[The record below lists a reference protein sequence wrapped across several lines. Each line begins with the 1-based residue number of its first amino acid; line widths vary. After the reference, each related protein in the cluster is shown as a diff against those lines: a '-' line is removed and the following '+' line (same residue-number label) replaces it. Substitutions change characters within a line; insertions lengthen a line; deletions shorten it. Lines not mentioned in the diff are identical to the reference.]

1 MLSPF
6 KILGQFW
13 EIDEQGEPTTGTNN
27 FGVLEWDPSKKVKSL
42 MLFNDDENALEEMM
56 HDRET
61 SFVSVCLHGVSI
73 QNLDDGKMGSTRFSI
88 DAFRSGG
95 SSSHAMSAGYS
106 QVTNHYQINGIWSG
120 DTSINLRSTKYT
132 QMGFSFKGLEKW
144 LRHIPDLKFRDF
156 GTKSIHIDT
165 FEMDILRDMR
175 IPNVG
180 QLRLLC
186 GHHNYGDLLFDQS
199 LQVHH
204 QWQIDFSRPKT
215 YQQCQKII
223 HAIWDCI
230 NISIGAVVPLKYVVL
245 TKGDR
250 DIEQPERFAVRI
262 PYTTSDTEGTRAL
275 DVLGYRREYIP
286 FPLTSDA
293 LWKKW
298 MKAALDTNDMEFS
311 DWVTLITA
319 TYRIDRMAQQYEL
332 LTFIVA
338 VENMVKRMRPD
349 PTKKGFPEIQ
359 LREIVESH
367 TPGIF
372 PEGILDVKVEGQLGL
387 LKWVIKNRNS
397 KIAHLGTPGAT
408 KTYNLP
414 AGIYAENVLRLL
426 AMSFLMLEYK
436 LLRPNEIRKFFWESY
451 RTQDELN
458 QTPDKYSYNSIFAD
472 GS

>member
-13 EIDEQGEPTTGTNN
+13 EIDEQGEPATSVHYGI
-27 FGVLEWDPSKKVKSL
+27 LEWNPSQKIKSL
-42 MLFNDDENALEEMM
+42 TLFNDDENAIEEALTDMQ
-56 HDRET
+56 E
-61 SFVSVCLHGVSI
+61 SFIPVCLHGVSI
-73 QNLDDGKMGSTRFSI
+73 QNLDDGTMGSTRFSI
-88 DAFRSGG
+88 DAFRAGG

-106 QVTNHYQINGIWSG
+106 QVTNRYQINGIWSG
-120 DTSINLRSTKYT
+120 DASINLHSAKYT
-132 QMGFSFKGLEKW
+132 QIGFSFKGLEKW
-144 LRHIPDLKFRDF
+144 LWHIPNLKFRYL
-156 GTKSIHIDT
+156 GTKHEYIDT

-186 GHHNYGDLLFDQS
+186 GHQTHGDLLFDQS
-199 LQVHH
+199 LRVDH

-215 YQQCQKII
+215 YQQCHKII

-250 DIEQPERFAVRI
+250 DIEQPERFSVRI
-262 PYTTSDTEGTRAL
+262 PYTAFDAEGTRAS
-275 DVLGYRREYIP
+275 DVLRSKREYIP
-286 FPLTSDA
+286 FSLTSDA
-293 LWKKW
+293 FWKKW
-298 MKAALDTNDMEFS
+298 IKAALDADDMEFS
-311 DWVTLITA
+311 DWVTLITE

-338 VENMVKRMRPD
+338 VENMVKRMRPNQK
-349 PTKKGFPEIQ
+349 TKGFPEKQ
-359 LREIVESH
+359 LREIVESR

-387 LKWVIKNRNS
+387 LDWVIKNRNS

-414 AGIYAENVLRLL
+414 AGVYAENVLRLL
-426 AMSFLMLEYK
+426 AMSFMMLEYK
-436 LLRPNEIRKFFWESY
+436 LLRPSEIRKCYWESY
-451 RTQDELN
+451 RVQDELK
-458 QTPDKYSYNSIFAD
+458 QTPDKSVYVSIFAD
-472 GS
+472 GN

>member
-27 FGVLEWDPSKKVKSL
+27 YGVLEWNPSQKVKSL
-42 MLFNDDENALEEMM
+42 TLFNDDENAIKETME
-56 HDRET
+56 DRKK
-61 SFVSVCLHGVSI
+61 SFVPVCLHGFSI
-73 QNLDDGKMGSTRFSI
+73 QNLDGGKMGSTRFSL

-95 SSSHAMSAGYS
+95 SSSHAMSADYS

-120 DTSINLRSTKYT
+120 DRSINLHSTEYT

-144 LRHIPDLKFRDF
+144 LWHIPDLKFRDF
-156 GTKSIHIDT
+156 GTKNRHIDT
-165 FEMDILRDMR
+165 FEMDILRNMS

-186 GHHNYGDLLFDQS
+186 GHRTYGDILFDQS

-204 QWQIDFSRPKT
+204 QWQIDFSSPKT
-215 YQQCQKII
+215 YQQCHKII

-250 DIEQPERFAVRI
+250 DIDRPERFAVRT
-262 PYTTSDTEGTRAL
+262 PYTTSDAEGTRAS
-275 DVLGYRREYIP
+275 DVLGSRREYIP
-286 FPLTSDA
+286 FSLTSDA
-293 LWKKW
+293 FWKKW
-298 MKAALDTNDMEFS
+298 MKAALDPDDMEFS
-311 DWVTLITA
+311 DWVTLITE
-319 TYRIDRMAQQYEL
+319 TYRNDRMAQQYEL

-338 VENMVKRMRPD
+338 IENMVKRKQPD
-349 PTKKGFPEIQ
+349 PKTKRFPEKQ
-359 LREIVESH
+359 LREIVEKH

-387 LKWVIKNRNS
+387 LGWVIKNRNS
-397 KIAHLGTPGAT
+397 KIAHLGTPGAI

-414 AGIYAENVLRLL
+414 AGVYAENVLRLL

-436 LLRPNEIRKFFWESY
+436 LLRPNEIRKFYWESY
-451 RTQDELN
+451 RAQDELN
-458 QTPDKYSYNSIFAD
+458 QTPDKSVYISIFAD